1 VAGIAV
7 WGLGPH
13 AFKNVLP
20 AIEASSDFTLVGVC
34 SRSREKRDDATRQW
48 HGASWAEP
56 GAMLADPRVEVV
68 YLATPTG
75 LHFSHGMQ
83 VLEAGRHLICEKS
96 LTGDGEQ
103 SLGMVDYSAEHDLLL
118 CEALAFQY
126 HPRFLAV
133 REAIAGSEFGE
144 VFHVSCCFG
153 LPRLEKPGFRMTE
166 ALGGGA
172 LLDVGCYP
180 LAAVRALFGDAGS
193 VIHAHIKAGTDVE
206 VDVGGTARVEFDG
219 TIAADLA
226 WWYNG
231 AYAADLTIYGERQ
244 SLYAN
249 RLFSK
254 ETVADSTI
262 ILRDLHGNGARRD
275 LPSANAF
282 VKMLDV
288 VDVALTDK
296 TCRDR
301 LRGDVASQ
309 ARLMSQ
315 IAQCA
320 R

>member
-20 AIEASSDFTLVGVC
+20 AIEASPGFTLVGVC
-34 SRSREKRDDATRQW
+34 SRSREKRDEALQQW
-48 HGASWAEP
+48 GGASWAEP
-56 GAMLADPRVEVV
+56 EAMLADPRIEVV

-75 LHFSHGMQ
+75 LHFSHSMQ
-83 VLEAGRHLICEKS
+83 VLDARRHLICEKS

-103 SLGMVDYSAEHDLLL
+103 SLRMVNYSAEHDLLL

-126 HPRFLAV
+126 HPRFLVV
-133 REAIAGSEFGE
+133 RDAIASMEFGE
-144 VFHVSCCFG
+144 VFHASCCFG

-180 LAAVRALFGDAGS
+180 LAAVRALFGDAGG
-193 VIHAHIKAGTDVE
+193 VIRAQIKAGTDVE
-206 VDVGGTARVEFDG
+206 VDVGGTAGVEFDG
-219 TIAADLA
+219 PIAADLA

-231 AYAADLTIYGERQ
+231 AYAADLTIYGEKQ

-249 RLFSK
+249 RIFSK

-262 ILRDLHGNGARRD
+262 ILRDLHGNSTRRD
-275 LPSANAF
+275 VPAANAF
-282 VKMLDV
+282 VKMFDV
-288 VDVALTDK
+288 VDAALTDGPS
-296 TCRDR
+296 RDR
-301 LRGDVASQ
+301 LRADAASQ

-315 IAQCA
+315 IAKCA